1 MKNEIAKLIIV
12 CLSGLVLA
20 CGNMT
25 RKSNIDTSNVE
36 LSDDVNTGQSELNE
50 EFENTGYLKIIGDY
64 VEIPW
69 FEIELKLSDKA
80 EEKLKAD
87 NETVIVHAE
96 FIHNPDKYDPTRVLD
111 EELLVLSHRIE
122 LTDKRLARF
131 EHLKFSKDLYDLL
144 ENKDIV
150 LILIVV
156 SGRKSSL
163 DNLLYCEGL
172 QEPVSKI
179 KEQRI
184 TITGKLIRN
193 DD

>member
-1 MKNEIAKLIIV
+1 MKKGITILIIV
-12 CLSGLVLA
+12 SLAGLVTA
-20 CGNMT
+20 CGNIT

-36 LSDDVNTGQSELNE
+36 LSDDVKAGQSELID
-50 EFENTGYLKIIGDY
+50 EFENSNYLKIVGDS

-96 FIHNPDKYDPTRVLD
+96 FIHNPDKDDPTRVLD
-111 EELLVLSHRIE
+111 EELLVLSHGIE

-163 DNLLYCEGL
+163 DNILYCEGL

-179 KEQRI
+179 KEQKI

>member
-1 MKNEIAKLIIV
+1 MKKGITILIIV
-12 CLSGLVLA
+12 SLAGLVAA

-25 RKSNIDTSNVE
+25 RKSNADTSNVE
-36 LSDDVNTGQSELNE
+36 LSDDVKVVLSELIDE
-50 EFENTGYLKIIGDY
+50 SENSGYLKIASDY

-80 EEKLKAD
+80 EEKLKAE
-87 NETVIVHAE
+87 NETIIVHAE
-96 FIHNPDKYDPTRVLD
+96 FIHNPDKDDPTRVLD
-111 EELLVLSHRIE
+111 EELLLLSHRIE

-131 EHLKFSKDLYDLL
+131 EHLKFPKKLYDLL

-150 LILIVV
+150 LLLIVV

-163 DNLLYCEGL
+163 DNFLYCEGL

-179 KEQRI
+179 KGKRI
-184 TITGKLIRN
+184 TITCKLIRN